1 MKPIK
6 HRNIRTARLKGVIRF
21 SAWMILL
28 CGMIFYDD
36 SGAVIGLQTAS
47 ANVQYGIQGQQAP
60 ELKLETWIDGDGE
73 RVGPIYLSDYRG
85 KVIYLYFFQDW

>member
-6 HRNIRTARLKGVIRF
+6 HRNFGTARLKGVIRF

-28 CGMIFYDD
+28 CGMTFYDD
-36 SGAVIGLQTAS
+36 SGAVMGLQTAS

-60 ELKLETWIDGDGE
+60 ELNLEIWIDGDGK
-73 RVGPIYLSDYRG
+73 RIDPIYLSDCRG